1 MPTVRELSA
10 PYENYMLA
18 PRRGPDVCRTCFTF
32 TDGFDR
38 CYVCAHTE
46 QWADAMVPISYSI
59 AREQLHHE
67 LASYKRLSGDVAR
80 RLSARLAAV
89 LWRYLDAHESCLT
102 AAAQAGSFAIV
113 TTVPSGDRD
122 RDENHPLRRIVS
134 ELVGP
139 TRVRHQ
145 RLLRRS
151 ALDFAGREFSREKF
165 IAARELHGEPVL
177 LIDDTWTTGCNAHSA
192 AAALKAAGA
201 GPVGVVVIG
210 RHMKRDWQ
218 DNDRRLRALARPFD
232 WSRCALEG
240 GVD

>member
-18 PRRGPDVCRTCFTF
+18 PRGGPDVCRICFTF

-46 QWADAMVPISYSI
+46 QWADAIAPISYSI

-67 LASYKRLSGDVAR
+67 LASYKRLSGVVAG

-89 LWRYLDAHESCLT
+89 LWRYLDAHESCVA
-102 AAAQAGSFAIV
+102 AAAQAASFPIV
-113 TTVPSGDRD
+113 TTVPSSDRE
-122 RDENHPLRRIVS
+122 RDESHPLRRIVS
-134 ELVGP
+134 ELVGA
-139 TRVRHQ
+139 TRGRHE

-151 ALDFAGREFSREKF
+151 ARDFAGREFSRKKF
-165 IAARELHGEPVL
+165 VCARRLDGEPVL
-177 LIDDTWTTGCNAHSA
+177 LIDDTWTTGCNAQSA
-192 AAALKAAGA
+192 AAALQAAGA

-210 RHMKRDWQ
+210 RHVKRDWQ

-232 WSRCALEG
+232 WDRCALEEPT
-240 GVD
+240 